1 MRGELDR
8 ITGTWRKLGRIIRDA
23 TWISN
28 SSTSVHFFLFR
39 LSQSAA
45 LLVCHLNLPPNH
57 HITTVPPPRWWHS
70 ALVFFARA
78 KTKLSRP
85 GCEATGNERQDERQH
100 FPSSTP
106 RKRKNNDDD
115 ILEGNASIH
124 HVLFFFFFHVHLHGN
139 VTWSFNRSSFIL
151 TTFIPPFLFF
161 SVWPIFQMIGGKW
174 CGFIFKV
181 DWMPL
186 AAITESNRAVAV
198 GHRALC
204 QEPKRLSYNTLDYIP
219 QSLTKKT
226 IDRFVPSFLS
236 SRPISDKVRRFKF
249 HPFSIS
255 LKNHWIQ
262 IYSTSNVSS
271 SQPVRYWNSSLRHQ
285 LELLTSP

>member
-1 MRGELDR
+1 MQLGYR
-8 ITGTWRKLGRIIRDA
+8 IRQRQSIFFCFDWANRPLCSSVISIYPPTTILPPYHHPDDDIPLSYSSPGQRRNCLGRDVRRLETSDKM
-23 TWISN
+23 N
-28 SSTSVHFFLFR
+28 GSTFH
-39 LSQSAA
+39 
-45 LLVCHLNLPPNH
+45 
-57 HITTVPPPRWWHS
+57 PPPRE
-70 ALVFFARA
+70 
-78 KTKLSRP
+78 K
-85 GCEATGNERQDERQH
+85 G
-100 FPSSTP
+100 
-106 RKRKNNDDD
+106 KNNDDD

-124 HVLFFFFFHVHLHGN
+124 HVFFFFFFFHVHLHGN

-186 AAITESNRAVAV
+186 ASITESNRAVAV

-204 QEPKRLSYNTLDYIP
+204 QEPKRLSYNTLDYNP